1 MNAQDYISLASLLL
15 NLFFS
20 VKALGLTKKNVEK
33 ALYNNRTLIG
43 KTLSDIAEHMT
54 HTDSLPDA
62 ASVVESDVAKTVEGI
77 AHSQAGGN

>member
-20 VKALGLTKKNVEK
+20 VKALGFTKKNVEK
-33 ALYNNRTLIG
+33 ALYNNRTLLG
-43 KTLSDIAEHMT
+43 KTLSDIAEHLT

-62 ASVVESDVAKTVEGI
+62 AAVAETAVETVVEGF
-77 AHSQAGGN
+77 AHSQAGGK